1 MKKIIKKMRRDGN
14 NYSTEISG
22 LELPNVQFKDKFI
35 MQNENTGFDIKYQ
48 ENKIFNLKLAAK
60 TINNV
65 VIKPGEVFSFWKLA
79 RYADSEIPYKDGLV
93 VVDGQLGTAY
103 GGGLCHISNLLC
115 WLFLHSPLTFV
126 ERVGHKSREFPYP
139 SDMLIGVDATIMEGL
154 VDLKVKNETNHTFQI
169 QIDFDEKYMYGK
181 LLTNNLN
188 FNIYEIRNRNLSYTK
203 INGETFEKVDI
214 YRNVYNKNKKL
225 LDSVF
230 IYKNICKIG
239 YELEEITPLEKV
251 AL

>member
-1 MKKIIKKMRRDGN
+1 M
-14 NYSTEISG
+14 
-22 LELPNVQFKDKFI
+22 
-35 MQNENTGFDIKYQ
+35 
-48 ENKIFNLKLAAK
+48 
-60 TINNV
+60 
-65 VIKPGEVFSFWKLA
+65 
-79 RYADSEIPYKDGLV
+79 
-93 VVDGQLGTAY
+93 
-103 GGGLCHISNLLC
+103 
-115 WLFLHSPLTFV
+115 
-126 ERVGHKSREFPYP
+126 
-139 SDMLIGVDATIMEGL
+139 
-154 VDLKVKNETNHTFQI
+154 DLKVKNETNHTFQI